1 MGCILHNELA
11 LSDTSCP
18 FTQGYNYQQGGE
30 LHFIQQLLKL
40 FLKLSTCFTNRL
52 AEAHLHLVF
61 IVWFQLWT

>member
-30 LHFIQQLLKL
+30 LHFIQQLLKTI
-40 FLKLSTCFTNRL
+40 FEVIHMF
-52 AEAHLHLVF
+52 H
-61 IVWFQLWT
+61 Q